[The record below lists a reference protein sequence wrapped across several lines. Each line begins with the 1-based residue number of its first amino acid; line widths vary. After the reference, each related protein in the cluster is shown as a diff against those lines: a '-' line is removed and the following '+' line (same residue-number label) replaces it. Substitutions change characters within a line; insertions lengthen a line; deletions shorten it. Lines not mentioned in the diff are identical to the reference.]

1 MAYSSSSSSNSSS
14 FHVPQT
20 KYDIFIS
27 FRGKDTR
34 STFLSHLENELRRNH
49 IDVYV
54 DDRLRRG
61 DEISSAL
68 LQAIEE
74 AFISLVIF
82 SKYYASSTW
91 CMEELLKIIE
101 CMERDQRIVIPVFYN
116 IDPSDVRHQKRTFE
130 EAFSKYQGTSKENL
144 EKVHYWRSALKKAAN
159 LSGFHYPSKYQ

>member
-1 MAYSSSSSSNSSS
+1 MASCSSSKSSS
-14 FHVPQT
+14 FHVPRT
-20 KYDIFIS
+20 KYDVFIS
-27 FRGKDTR
+27 FRGEDTR
-34 STFLSHLENELRRNH
+34 SSFLSHLVKELRRNQ
-49 IDVYV
+49 IDAYV
-54 DDRLRRG
+54 DDRLCRG

-82 SKYYASSTW
+82 SKHYASSTW
-91 CMEELLKIIE
+91 CMEELVKIIE
-101 CMERDQRIVIPVFYN
+101 CMQRDQQIVIPVFYN
-116 IDPSDVRHQKRTFE
+116 IEPSDVRNQKRTFE